1 MAMRFHR
8 TSFAPLTVAGAIIL
22 SHFTTACSPEA
33 GSAPAPSVRG
43 AFSAAEPPGAV
54 VPTTGAAA
62 SVASAAVVEA
72 LGTYH
77 FVIPA
82 DFNGGIFG
90 VEIDNHVSFVAR
102 RGADG
107 EVTGRYRYVQ
117 SAEGEDFIFSG
128 PVTCFQVYDTPV
140 LVRFEGIPA
149 MTHNRAKW
157 GGLIENSN
165 DPTLPAGG
173 YIWFQSID
181 NGAGAGQGYPDVSTL
196 SGFGNEA
203 ANETFCSIPNVPNSN
218 FGPHAVASGDII
230 VR

>member
-1 MAMRFHR
+1 MQPHR
-8 TSFAPLTVAGAIIL
+8 ASFAPLTVAGAIVVNL
-22 SHFTTACSPEA
+22 LTTACSPDA

-43 AFSAAEPPGAV
+43 AFSAAEPPVALAATPGAS
-54 VPTTGAAA
+54 A

-72 LGTYH
+72 QGTYH

-90 VEIDNHVSFVAR
+90 VEVENQVSFVAR
-102 RGADG
+102 RGPDG

-128 PVTCFQVYDTPV
+128 PVTCFQIYDTPV

-157 GGLIENSN
+157 GGLIEDSN

-173 YIWFQSID
+173 FIWFQSID
-181 NGAGAGQGYPDVSTL
+181 NGVGAGQGFPDVSTL

-203 ANETFCSIPNVPNSN
+203 ANEAFCSIPNVPNSN